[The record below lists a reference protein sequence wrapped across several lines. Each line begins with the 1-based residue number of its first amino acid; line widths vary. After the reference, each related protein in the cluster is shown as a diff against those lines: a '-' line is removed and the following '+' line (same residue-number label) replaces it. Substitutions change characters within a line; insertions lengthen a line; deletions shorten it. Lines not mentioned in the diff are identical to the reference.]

1 MEIKQQAEA
10 QPAHAEVG
18 QNLGVVRRQAI
29 RNSLDFNDHLSVHE
43 DVRAKAFVELDAFV
57 GHRNSGLSLEGDFR
71 LLQLVAEAAF
81 INRLQHARSRQPVYL
96 DGQPDD
102 PFGQFARKQHPDL
115 PPCSSVVLRALR
127 VECLILR
134 NGAPQGANDKSGLYR
149 TSEPIGSC
157 AGTDGG
163 FYPEDSL
170 RNQRR
175 GALVSGKR
183 TTELAFSTPPDPAMV
198 KI

>member
-1 MEIKQQAEA
+1 MITC
-10 QPAHAEVG
+10 
-18 QNLGVVRRQAI
+18 RSTR
-29 RNSLDFNDHLSVHE
+29 

-57 GHRNSGLSLEGDFR
+57 GHRNSGLSLQGDFR

-81 INRLQHARSRQPVYL
+81 INGLQHARSRQPVYL

-115 PPCSSVVLRALR
+115 PPYSSVVLRALR

-134 NGAPQGANDKSGLYR
+134 NRAPQGANDKSGLYR

-175 GALVSGKR
+175 GALVPCVAHIRAIAPDGRFAAKNGDARELVVLTR
-183 TTELAFSTPPDPAMV
+183 TGH
-198 KI
+198 IR